1 MAGTVSEEM
10 LNIPLARISLN
21 PLQPRKHFDESKI
34 IELSRSIENQ
44 GVIQP
49 LVVRLHPELSGHYQ
63 LVAGERRLRALKMLD
78 YQETV
83 SYTHLTLPTILLV

>member
-1 MAGTVSEEM
+1 MVGPVEEV

-34 IELSRSIENQ
+34 IELSKSIQNQ

-49 LVVRLHPELSGHYQ
+49 LVVRVH
-63 LVAGERRLRALKMLD
+63 
-78 YQETV
+78 
-83 SYTHLTLPTILLV
+83 